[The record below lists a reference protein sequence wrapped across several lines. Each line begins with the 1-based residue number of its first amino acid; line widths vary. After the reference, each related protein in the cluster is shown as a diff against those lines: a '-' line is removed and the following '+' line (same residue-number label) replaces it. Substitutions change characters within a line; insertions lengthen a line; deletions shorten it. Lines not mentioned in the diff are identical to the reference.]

1 MKKWK
6 IEVVAEDEKQ
16 AAQIL
21 RTMSNAFQIAGDHN
35 LPMDS
40 MFFDQKG
47 NKELSTC
54 EIVKP

>member
-6 IEVVAEDEKQ
+6 IEVVAINEAQ
-16 AAQIL
+16 ASQIL
-21 RTMSNAFQIAGDHN
+21 KTMSEAFRIAFEHD

-40 MFFDQKG
+40 MFFDQRG

-54 EIVKP
+54 EIVKE